1 MNGIF
6 AGIDLGGTK
15 TRIGVVLAGEP
26 GRVVFSVSVPTVR
39 DDPDEGIKSIASLLR
54 KIVSDVNQTIGDRN
68 AELLGVGVGAPGPLD
83 IKERQLL
90 ALPNLPKWRGF
101 AIARA
106 LERELG
112 VPVTLENDANGAA
125 VGERMFGAGR
135 EFEDFVYVTLGTGIG
150 GALILNGELYRG
162 HWGGAGEIG
171 HVQVDPDGPLCGC
184 GRKGCVEALAA
195 GPAIERAYGKPST
208 EVFELAASGDARAR
222 DVLETAGRAL
232 GRGLAQVFT
241 VLDPQAV
248 VFGGGM
254 AKGNPVSLQLY
265 LDACKEEL
273 EKRAFLPARRDIPHV
288 VSTLGV
294 DAAILGAAW
303 LAREEYL
310 KAREM
315 NRYKSE
321 TLPKVVEKP
330 WGKEIWWAHTP
341 RYAGKTIY
349 VNAGHSL
356 SLQYH
361 QRKSETMFFSSGEGT
376 LYLGGEE
383 IPIKPG
389 LSVDI
394 PPGTV
399 HRIRARTDL
408 VFHEVSTPEV
418 DDVVRLEDDYGRSRH
433 EAQD

>member
-1 MNGIF
+1 MVNGIF

-15 TRIGVVLAGEP
+15 TRIGAVLAGEP

-39 DDPDEGIKSIASLLR
+39 DDPDEGIKSIASLVR
-54 KIVSDVNQTIGDRN
+54 QIVSGVNQTLGDRN

-83 IKERQLL
+83 IKEQQLL

-112 VPVTLENDANGAA
+112 VPVTLENDANAAA
-125 VGERMFGAGR
+125 VGERRFGAGR

-171 HVQVDPDGPLCGC
+171 HVQVNPDGPLCGC

-195 GPAIERAYGKPST
+195 GPAIERAYGKPSA
-208 EVFELAASGDARAR
+208 EVFALAASGDARAR
-222 DVLETAGRAL
+222 DVLQTAGRAL

-241 VLDPQAV
+241 VLDPEAA

-254 AKGNPVSLQLY
+254 AKGNPLALRLY

-273 EKRAFLPARRDIPHV
+273 EKRAFLPAKRDIPHV

-303 LAREEYL
+303 LARQEYL
-310 KAREM
+310 KGPQM
-315 NRYKSE
+315 NRDRTE
-321 TLPKVVEKP
+321 ALPKVVEKP
-330 WGKEIWWAHTP
+330 WGKEVWWAHTP

-399 HRIRARTDL
+399 HRVRARTDL
-408 VFHEVSTPEV
+408 VLHEASTPEM
-418 DDVVRLEDDYGRSRH
+418 DDVVRLDDNYGRTT
-433 EAQD
+433 D

>member
-6 AGIDLGGTK
+6 AAIDLGGTK
-15 TRIGVVLAGEP
+15 TRVGAVLASEP
-26 GRVVFSVSVPTVR
+26 GRVVLSASAPTVR
-39 DDPDEGIKSIASLLR
+39 EDPDEGIKSIASLLR
-54 KIVSDVNQTIGDRN
+54 EIVSDVSKSTGGRN

-83 IKERQLL
+83 IKERRLL

-101 AIARA
+101 GIASA

-112 VPVTLENDANGAA
+112 VRVTLENDANAAA
-125 VGERMFGAGR
+125 VGERMFGVGK

-184 GRKGCVEALAA
+184 GRRGCVEALAA
-195 GPAIERAYGKPST
+195 GPAIEKAYGRPAT
-208 EVFELAASGDARAR
+208 EVFALAASGDVKAR

-232 GRGLAQVFT
+232 GRGLALVFT

-254 AKGNPVSLQLY
+254 AKGNPLALRFY

-273 EKRAFLPARRDIPHV
+273 EKRAFLPAKRDIPHV

-310 KAREM
+310 KARET
-315 NRYKSE
+315 NRHRSGPM
-321 TLPKVVEKP
+321 PKVVEKP
-330 WGKEIWWAHTP
+330 WGKEVWWAHTP

-361 QRKSETMFFSSGEGT
+361 QRKAETMFFSSGEGT

-399 HRIRARTDL
+399 HRVTARTDL
-408 VFHEVSTPEV
+408 VFHEASTPEV
-418 DDVVRLEDDYGRSRH
+418 DDVIRLEDNYGRARC
-433 EAQD
+433 